1 MTLKLDLDPEV
12 KNFFIQLEKNELS
25 LTLVGGAVRDLIK
38 LDILSK
44 DLDFEIRS
52 KENLNQLDWEQKL
65 QVIVALAKKNNYK
78 IDKLPYL
85 IFRIQI
91 KEYSIEFSSPRIEV
105 FNLSDHSHHNFTA
118 QLFSQLDYKKAFKRR
133 DFTINAI
140 GLECNFTDSKF
151 DLIDP
156 FKGCEDLKLNLLK
169 AIDLDF
175 YHDNVRLLRTIRFSS
190 WGYRVDESI
199 DFKKF
204 NLSQMS
210 DFHFK
215 NELLKSKPH
224 FFLNQFIKVVKTIEL
239 DDKYKFFQKINF
251 SFEEQIQTIEDI
263 ILFSLIHD
271 ELIAQTFE
279 KLLSASKNLVSDL
292 KNTMSHLQ
300 KLNQLNPDSLKS
312 LVALDLEQL
321 AKNEFFYS
329 LKFIIEK
336 KSYLNLLTKFGYKLK
351 FNLEKLDSVKIDN
364 EVLMQTEARLR
375 TAYKLQQY
383 FKFWIF
389 NE

>member
-65 QVIVALAKKNNYK
+65 QVIEALAQKNNYK